1 MPDGDAALG
10 ELTAFLSRF
19 CRILNPLFDGIRK
32 ARDMERCLYEGRT
45 FLWTFVVGFLFRH
58 GSRNAMDADRNDP
71 NYADAILKLADQRL
85 WPEGVPKTAPCTLSC
100 CNFLSRGCTAALERA
115 LVDIVTHMI
124 RLKLFDC
131 ARFRGLFVIA
141 VDGTKQERIRCCR
154 WLGNRANR
162 YVLEAKLVTPWG
174 SAYSVMSVP
183 IKPWHDKDENEKQDS
198 EYHGF
203 LRLAPMLKAA
213 FPHLGICILGD
224 GLYACRPIMELCE
237 GYGWEYVFT
246 FREGRTPKAFADARD
261 LMEQNPSNSGRLVR
275 HDAQGKR
282 VECGRLAWAVGVEI
296 ASGADDWHVFNV
308 VRVSEDDAN
317 GAPYE
322 GQFATSFDISGLKD
336 ADDICKWGRRRWDI
350 ESSFHVEKNG
360 GYGLEH
366 NFCNKTRVS
375 RNIYLLMQIAHNLW
389 QLFNS
394 TCLLPLQK
402 KRRNRNMTQRKWV
415 QVVLHRLIAR
425 GIALA
430 LDELPRR
437 YISREFLTL

>member
-19 CRILNPLFDGIRK
+19 CKILNPLFDGIRK
-32 ARDMERCLYEGRT
+32 SRDMEKCLYEGRT

-224 GLYACRPIMELCE
+224 GLYA
-237 GYGWEYVFT
+237 
-246 FREGRTPKAFADARD
+246 
-261 LMEQNPSNSGRLVR
+261 
-275 HDAQGKR
+275 
-282 VECGRLAWAVGVEI
+282 
-296 ASGADDWHVFNV
+296 
-308 VRVSEDDAN
+308 
-317 GAPYE
+317 
-322 GQFATSFDISGLKD
+322 
-336 ADDICKWGRRRWDI
+336 
-350 ESSFHVEKNG
+350 
-360 GYGLEH
+360 
-366 NFCNKTRVS
+366 
-375 RNIYLLMQIAHNLW
+375 
-389 QLFNS
+389 
-394 TCLLPLQK
+394 
-402 KRRNRNMTQRKWV
+402 
-415 QVVLHRLIAR
+415 
-425 GIALA
+425 
-430 LDELPRR
+430 
-437 YISREFLTL
+437 